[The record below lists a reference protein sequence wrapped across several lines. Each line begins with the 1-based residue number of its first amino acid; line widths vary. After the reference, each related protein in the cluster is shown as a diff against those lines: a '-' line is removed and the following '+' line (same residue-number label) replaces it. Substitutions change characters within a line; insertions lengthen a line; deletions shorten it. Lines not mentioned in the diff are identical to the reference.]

1 MVYCPVMIRKR
12 YFADYGNHMNLPNS
26 AYTLSFNQRKII
38 AVFTLV
44 LTLTNS
50 RVSLTQAA
58 EPLVEVIQP
67 ALVQSIATD
76 QADEVDA
83 TTTATTT
90 APTVQEVL
98 LNVCEENGY
107 GQPCA
112 QTLLGMLMNESSNI
126 STAIG
131 DRGKARGYFQIH
143 YKLHKIT
150 TDCAEDLVCSADWTI
165 HYMEAH
171 SYPKYTAYAIQ
182 CHNSCNVEN
191 GYAAKA
197 IRNGKRYWKQPMKV
211 TQAKPVV
218 LAVNTIK

>member
-1 MVYCPVMIRKR
+1 MTLKT
-12 YFADYGNHMNLPNS
+12 
-26 AYTLSFNQRKII
+26 AYTLTMNQRKAF
-38 AVFTLV
+38 AVFTII
-44 LTLTNS
+44 LTVSNS
-50 RVSLTQAA
+50 QVSFARAAVPVMQAVPVETAVIIPTKVTTSTQA
-58 EPLVEVIQP
+58 EPIIDPVI
-67 ALVQSIATD
+67 
-76 QADEVDA
+76 E
-83 TTTATTT
+83 
-90 APTVQEVL
+90 PTVQEVL
-98 LNVCEENGY
+98 LSVCEANGY

-112 QTLLGMLMNESSNI
+112 QTLLGMLITESSNI

-150 TDCAEDLVCSADWTI
+150 TDCAEELTCSADWTI

-197 IRNGKRYWKQPMKV
+197 VRNGKRYWNVPLVV
-211 TQAKPVV
+211 TQAAPVV
-218 LAVNTIK
+218 LAAKEVDNNN

>member
-1 MVYCPVMIRKR
+1 MVYCPVMIQNPRGKT
-12 YFADYGNHMNLPNS
+12 NQTTHMMTLKT
-26 AYTLSFNQRKII
+26 AYTLTMNQRKAF
-38 AVFTLV
+38 AVFTMM

-50 RVSLTQAA
+50 QV
-58 EPLVEVIQP
+58 
-67 ALVQSIATD
+67 SIAHAAD
-76 QADEVDA
+76 PVVQATPVEII
-83 TTTATTT
+83 TTTTSTEITTEEVET
-90 APTVQEVL
+90 PVAEPTVQEVL
-98 LNVCEENGY
+98 LSVCETNGY

-143 YKLHKIT
+143 YKLHNISIE
-150 TDCAEDLVCSADWTI
+150 CAEDLVCSADWTI

-197 IRNGKRYWKQPMKV
+197 IRNGKRYWKQPLEV
-211 TQAKPVV
+211 TQTKPIV
-218 LAVNTIK
+218 LAVK